1 MRASEAKGPG
11 VELDGDE
18 RDLIR
23 SLILG
28 DPDLVLNDDQV
39 MRALIGAQAKDARNV
54 VDLRDRL
61 VERMENRLDKLMRAN
76 RSVIA
81 AAYENVATTN
91 QVHRAVLKLI
101 AADDL
106 GALLRALVHEVPVM
120 LGVEEA
126 RLCIEADIA
135 EARTA
140 DELADGLDGRVV
152 ILPDG
157 SVESYLA
164 IGGAAGAFVV
174 LRPCPEEKEIVFGHI
189 SPSRSE
195 ALMRLD
201 LAGVTG
207 LIAFGAADPERF
219 SHDQGTD
226 LLTFM
231 SRVVERLLITHLGH
245 DPAP

>member
-1 MRASEAKGPG
+1 MKASEVKGAG
-11 VELDGDE
+11 VDLDGDE

-23 SLILG
+23 TLILG

-39 MRALIGAQAKDARNV
+39 MRALIGSQAKGARNV

-61 VERMENRLDKLMRAN
+61 VERMESRLDKLMQAN

-91 QVHRAVLKLI
+91 QVHRAVLELL
-101 AADDL
+101 AAGEL
-106 GALLRALVHEVPVM
+106 GTLLRALVHDVPVM

-126 RLCIEADIA
+126 RLCIEADVA
-135 EARTA
+135 EARSA
-140 DELADGLDGRVV
+140 DELADGLNGRVV
-152 ILPDG
+152 ILPMG

-164 IGGAAGAFVV
+164 IGGTAGAEVV
-174 LRPCPEEKEIVFGHI
+174 LRPCPDEKEIVFGHI
-189 SPSRSE
+189 SPSQSE
-195 ALMRLD
+195 ALMRLE
-201 LAGVTG
+201 LSGVAGLV
-207 LIAFGAADPERF
+207 AFGAADPDRF

-231 SRVVERLLITHLGH
+231 ARAVERLLVTHLGH
-245 DPAP
+245 DPAS